1 MHLEIKKLNPK
12 QGEEVVKIRAKKTN
26 EIKNRKIEKKSG
38 LKGVH
43 LHHSYSTFYWKFY
56 PMKKREK
63 EIKQHGYLCRKS
75 HRIYKNIPEIQ

>member
-12 QGEEVVKIRAKKTN
+12 QGEEVVKIRAKKNN

-43 LHHSYSTFYWKFY
+43 LHHS
-56 PMKKREK
+56 
-63 EIKQHGYLCRKS
+63 
-75 HRIYKNIPEIQ
+75 